1 LAFFYS
7 CLSAPSAIP
16 FVQWLYFSKQSA
28 RLQQAIAFFLTNKD
42 KNMTLEDIRAA
53 LQDRKISVVARATA
67 IHPNTIRSI
76 LKDTEANP
84 THRVVKALADYLSAG
99 VRNG

>member
-1 LAFFYS
+1 M
-7 CLSAPSAIP
+7 
-16 FVQWLYFSKQSA
+16 
-28 RLQQAIAFFLTNKD
+28 QQAIAIFLTTKD

-53 LQDRKISVVARATA
+53 LRDRKISVVARATA

-76 LKDTEANP
+76 VKDPEANP
-84 THRVVKALADYLSAG
+84 THRVIKALSDYLSAG